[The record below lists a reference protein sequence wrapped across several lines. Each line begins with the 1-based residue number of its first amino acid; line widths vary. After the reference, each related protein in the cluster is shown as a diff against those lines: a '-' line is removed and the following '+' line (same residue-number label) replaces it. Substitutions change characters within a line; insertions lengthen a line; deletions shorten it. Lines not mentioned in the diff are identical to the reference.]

1 MYKRIIRRD
10 GSVII
15 LAPQKETK
23 TITFELLFK
32 VGSRQEN
39 IQNNGVSHFIEH
51 LMFKGTKRR
60 PSTAAIAKELDGVG
74 AYYNAFTGKEYTG
87 YYITLSNSHLSLAVD
102 MLSDMLHNSKF
113 DKEEMDRER
122 GVIIEEINMYEDNP
136 MMYIEELFENILFG
150 GTSLGKSIAGPRINI
165 KNVSHQVLYNYYQKY
180 YYHGNSI
187 IGLAGNFQEK
197 RALKLINQLFPI
209 SARQARVKNFTL
221 PSFKQAQAIV
231 KIVDRDLEQVQLML
245 GWRTTS
251 IDTKEFVFNQILA
264 NILGGTMS
272 SRLFINI
279 RERKGLCYFINAEI
293 SGYEGKSAFTIHAG
307 LNKIKIL
314 EALEA
319 IKQELN
325 NVSKKGIS
333 AEELSQAKENIK
345 GRMVL
350 KMESSSAHLNFLIS
364 QEVIGQP
371 IKSLDQKLKEL
382 DKVSFKE
389 INGLARNIFNWSKA
403 NLVIIGPFKNKNEFV
418 NILKK

>member
-180 YYHGNSI
+180 YY
-187 IGLAGNFQEK
+187 
-197 RALKLINQLFPI
+197 QL
-209 SARQARVKNFTL
+209 
-221 PSFKQAQAIV
+221 
-231 KIVDRDLEQVQLML
+231 
-245 GWRTTS
+245 
-251 IDTKEFVFNQILA
+251 
-264 NILGGTMS
+264 
-272 SRLFINI
+272 
-279 RERKGLCYFINAEI
+279 YFDN
-293 SGYEGKSAFTIHAG
+293 Y
-307 LNKIKIL
+307 
-314 EALEA
+314 
-319 IKQELN
+319 
-325 NVSKKGIS
+325 
-333 AEELSQAKENIK
+333 
-345 GRMVL
+345 
-350 KMESSSAHLNFLIS
+350 
-364 QEVIGQP
+364 
-371 IKSLDQKLKEL
+371 
-382 DKVSFKE
+382 
-389 INGLARNIFNWSKA
+389 
-403 NLVIIGPFKNKNEFV
+403 
-418 NILKK
+418 